1 MGPAATGSAEC
12 SRDTEVYL
20 RLLGVPGG
28 PDAGKPL
35 RALAVEHL
43 LSAYGQLATQR
54 ARPGNLAPPMYPV
67 LGGAGVPAAWQ
78 QGLATGAL
86 EGKALL
92 IGPTRDETTAFF
104 GFDPSIQ
111 NLTYAGALTI
121 LTDSLGGQ
129 AREVYQRHAAQL
141 RHATPAQI
149 FTAVQTDA
157 LFRNGAL
164 EIADYHAAGG
174 NAAYVYQFDHLP
186 AEDDYALGATHC
198 SELPFL
204 FGTFDAYSHSPML
217 GQPADAEHALG
228 RRFAGAVAE
237 FITSGS
243 VNDWPPYATG
253 HIQHFA

>member
-1 MGPAATGSAEC
+1 MADPPSSAIRLRGLVAHAKSAE
-12 SRDTEVYL
+12 SVFM
-20 RLLGVPGG
+20 V
-28 PDAGKPL
+28 
-35 RALAVEHL
+35 
-43 LSAYGQLATQR
+43 
-54 ARPGNLAPPMYPV
+54 PMYPV
-67 LGGAGVPAAWQ
+67 LGGTGVPAAWQ

-86 EGKALL
+86 EGKAVL
-92 IGPTRDETTAFF
+92 IGTTRDETTAFF

-111 NLTYAGALTI
+111 NLTSAGALTI

-129 AREVYQRHAAQL
+129 AREVYQRHAAQR

-157 LFRNGAL
+157 LFRNRAL

-174 NAAYVYQFDHLP
+174 NAAHVYQCDHIP

-217 GQPADAEHALG
+217 GQPGDAEHALG
-228 RRFAGAVAE
+228 HRFASAVAE

-243 VNDWPPYATG
+243 VNDWPP
-253 HIQHFA
+253 